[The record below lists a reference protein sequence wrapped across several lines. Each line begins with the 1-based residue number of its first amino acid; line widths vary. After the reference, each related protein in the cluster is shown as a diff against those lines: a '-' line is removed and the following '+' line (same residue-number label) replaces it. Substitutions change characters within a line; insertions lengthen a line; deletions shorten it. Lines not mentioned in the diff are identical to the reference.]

1 MTKHNPRLKVYVTRI
16 GLHETIV
23 AAPSQR
29 AALEAWGAEQDLFSK
44 GKAWDTRDP
53 DTCAAALPH
62 PGVVLARPL
71 GSDKPYKPVSTR
83 SKRAATEGDGP

>member
-1 MTKHNPRLKVYVTRI
+1 MSTQSPRLKVFVTQI

-29 AALEAWGAEQDLFSK
+29 VALEAWGASQDWFSK

-53 DTCAAALPH
+53 DTCAAALSQ

-71 GSDKPYKPVSTR
+71 GTNKPFKPVG
-83 SKRAATEGDGP
+83 A